1 MARSVQFQGYLP
13 VTMVEN
19 TAAGHWAG
27 SVQLVGDPSQIALI
41 DVVGDADLYIDSS
54 FDPMTGTVLLS
65 NIATVDYESFTRDG
79 KTPALSVLL
88 RVFFKDGTMGYSDS
102 CWTFGVGD
110 LDDTPPT
117 ALAFSSGGQVAP
129 GAIGATIGHLAV
141 TDPDSSGPF
150 TYTIGAEDAWM
161 YEVVN
166 DTLKLRDGMSVA
178 ISDGPYRAINI
189 EVSDGHQSAAFR
201 LDIRVESPASETA
214 VLDVLD
220 PWEHRFGFSYKS
232 AGVVWAERGA
242 WEVDRLEHYGS
253 ELTDVIMKDGSQI
266 WLPKLDRLEFVNG
279 AIDMRAE
286 GGAVLANSVY
296 QTILGRNIDAG
307 SLWQISQAL
316 DAKTYGKDQLATTL
330 LNSQEY
336 QMHYG
341 HPSNEQFVR
350 QLYRNIDGNMP
361 WEPNVQRWKHALD
374 IGMSRTEVALSFVN
388 MDVTRANLAAANPY
402 GLWMERPNANIVASM
417 YDVAL
422 NRLPEREGFEY
433 WMGVLNAGL
442 ISPYDLSKL
451 FGMSDEFNGRFANA
465 SQQDFV
471 RSLYEHVLGR
481 EPDQGGFDYWVGHL
495 TRGTLARS
503 DMVASFGFSPEKQ
516 GYLSLLPLGEPF
528 N

>member
-1 MARSVQFQGYLP
+1 
-13 VTMVEN
+13 
-19 TAAGHWAG
+19 
-27 SVQLVGDPSQIALI
+27 VGDASQIALI

-102 CWTFGVGD
+102 CWTFGVSN

-117 ALAFSSGGQVAP
+117 ALAFSSGGKVAP

-141 TDPDSSGPF
+141 TDPDSGGPF

-201 LDIRVESPASETA
+201 LDIQVESPASEPA
-214 VLDVLD
+214 VLDELD
-220 PWEHRFGFSYKS
+220 PWEHKFGFSYKS

-279 AIDMRAE
+279 VIDMRAE

-330 LNSQEY
+330 LSSQEY

-350 QLYRNIDGNMP
+350 KLYRNIDGNMP
-361 WEPNVQRWKHALD
+361 WEPNVQGWKHALD
-374 IGMSRTEVALSFVN
+374 IGMSRAEVALSFAN
-388 MDVTRANLAAANPY
+388 MAVTRANLATANPY

-471 RSLYEHVLGR
+471 RSLHEHVLGR